1 MLYVTVELFRK
12 HSYVNVENDDDAY
25 LTHLLE
31 TAQQAVENDINSS
44 LMAVEA
50 MYGEIPTSLTHAIM
64 LQAANLYE
72 NREPVAYGKT
82 TPRQYNYSYL
92 IAPYIQLT

>member
-31 TAQQAVENDINSS
+31 AAQQAVENDINSS
-44 LMAVEA
+44 LLTVEA
-50 MYGEIPTSLTHAIM
+50 TYGEIPKPLKHAII
-64 LQAANLYE
+64 LQAANLCE
-72 NREPVAYGKT
+72 NREILAYGKVSI
-82 TPRQYNYSYL
+82 RQYNYPNL
-92 IAPYIQLT
+92 IAPYIKLT

>member
-31 TAQQAVENDINSS
+31 AAQQAVENDINSS
-44 LMAVEA
+44 LLTVKAT
-50 MYGEIPTSLTHAIM
+50 YGEIPEALTHAII
-64 LQAANLYE
+64 LQAANFYE
-72 NREPVAYGKT
+72 NREVAAYGKIT
-82 TPRQYNYSYL
+82 HRPYNYSYL
-92 IAPYIQLT
+92 IAPYILLT

>member
-31 TAQQAVENDINSS
+31 AAQQAVENDINSS
-44 LMAVEA
+44 LLTVEA
-50 MYGEIPTSLTHAIM
+50 TYGEIPKPLKHAIRRDGWM
-64 LQAANLYE
+64 KYMTIST
-72 NREPVAYGKT
+72 R
-82 TPRQYNYSYL
+82 
-92 IAPYIQLT
+92 